1 VVSDVC
7 LSRLDGDSARL
18 DVSSPLCAMG
28 WFCQTA
34 DRFLTGSNSIARL
47 GRSLAFRS
55 VATMTSLNSQPTSSL
70 TELLHETEDSDPV
83 DDRRDD
89 R

>member
-1 VVSDVC
+1 VRDGMVLSDRRPFSDRVELYRTFGT
-7 LSRLDGDSARL
+7 LSRI
-18 DVSSPLCAMG
+18 P
-28 WFCQTA
+28 
-34 DRFLTGSNSIARL
+34 
-47 GRSLAFRS
+47 S